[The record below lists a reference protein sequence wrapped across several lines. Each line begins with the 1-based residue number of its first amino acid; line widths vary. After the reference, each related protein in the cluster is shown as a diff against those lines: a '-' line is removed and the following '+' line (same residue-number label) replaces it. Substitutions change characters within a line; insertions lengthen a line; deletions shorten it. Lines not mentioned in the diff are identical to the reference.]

1 MDVGRVDICGIGGT
15 CVAALV
21 VFIPLMPYGEGLDS
35 VPADLSPV
43 ILQVC
48 NTRIVKAAPLFA
60 LILAGVR
67 GVLDRV
73 LDADFTGYYVKYAT
87 LFAN

>member
-60 LILAGVR
+60 LILAGLR
-67 GVLDRV
+67 GVLDRI
-73 LDADFTGYYVKYAT
+73 LDAGFTGDYVKYAT

>member
-1 MDVGRVDICGIGGT
+1 
-15 CVAALV
+15 
-21 VFIPLMPYGEGLDS
+21 MPSGEGLDS

-60 LILAGVR
+60 LILAGLR